1 VFADVLILSNG
12 PGEVATWVRPV
23 VQGLRQ
29 RYPDQR
35 SLRISLVLSPCPHG
49 TGQELAIARRFSGI
63 DRFQGAA
70 HFFPFL
76 LWGHTPEAWDWRD
89 RGLVLFLGGDQFFA
103 LWCGKR
109 LGYRILTYVEWEAR
123 WLPWV
128 DRVAAMSPRVLEQV
142 PSAHRHKVTIVG
154 DLIADSARATVRESV
169 ISESNLQESI
179 GLATSEESA
188 KSQDTETSSD
198 LEKREPAQSEE
209 WVALLPGSKSTK
221 LLLGLPF
228 MLAIAD
234 YLHRQRPQTRFW
246 IPVAPTLTPESLAT
260 YADSEQN
267 PLIPVI
273 QGSAAVLTSQGTLQ
287 TPNGLEVELDPT
299 FPAYD
304 RLVQSAL
311 ALTTV
316 GANTGELGALGVPML
331 VLLPT
336 QHLAVVRAW
345 DGIPGLLVRI
355 PWLGGWIAT
364 GLAQQVLNRNPLLA
378 WPNIWAGKAIVPE
391 MVGKLTAAEVGDR
404 VLEYLAHPE
413 QGQAMRAALRQV
425 RGQTG
430 AASGIVE
437 IIEALLS
444 P

>member
-1 VFADVLILSNG
+1 MFADILILSNG

-23 VQGLRQ
+23 VQCLRQ
-29 RYPDQR
+29 RYPDQTT
-35 SLRISLVLSPCPHG
+35 LRISLVLSPCPHG
-49 TGQELAIARRFSGI
+49 TGQELAIAQQFSGI

-76 LWGHTPEAWDWRD
+76 LWGQTAEAWDWRD

-109 LGYRILTYVEWEAR
+109 LGYRVLTYVEWEAR

-142 PSAHRHKVTIVG
+142 PPAHHHKVTIVG
-154 DLIADSARATVRESV
+154 DLIADAARAK
-169 ISESNLQESI
+169 
-179 GLATSEESA
+179 SEEPA
-188 KSQDTETSSD
+188 ASQDTATLLDPEHPEP
-198 LEKREPAQSEE
+198 EKLEE

-234 YLHRQRPQTRFW
+234 YIHQHRPQTQFW
-246 IPVAPTLTPESLAT
+246 IPVAPTLTLESLAT

-273 QGSAAVLTSQGTLQ
+273 QGSAAVLTSQGTLK

-304 RLVQSAL
+304 RLCQSAL

-345 DGIPGLLVRI
+345 DGIPGLLVRL
-355 PWLGGWIAT
+355 PWVGGRIAT
-364 GLAQQVLNRNPLLA
+364 VLAQQVLKRKPLLA

-391 MVGKLTAAEVGDR
+391 LVGHLTVAEVGDR
-404 VLEYLAHPE
+404 ALEFLAHPE
-413 QGQAMRAALRQV
+413 QRQAMQAALRQV
-425 RGQTG
+425 RGETG

-437 IIEALLS
+437 LIEGLLGS
-444 P
+444 E